1 MSTHIHIYTGW
12 RRTTGC
18 LKMQVIFAN
27 ERLIIELFCRK
38 WPISIRYPVSLR
50 HPVLTSYWNVT
61 RVNLMGYTCWSHVSI
76 YMFTCVYTGATMLSK
91 EWLRDGQSVS
101 ISRLDLWTDKHIHL
115 IYTCIYV
122 HVSIYTYICRCKY
135 SMKQMATWLFNHS
148 LSLSHTHVPYTY
160 TRSLSPSHMCSLSI
174 YIYMYICRRKNS
186 TKKMAMRRTKRA
198 PLSLTPHAASALWEG
213 MSVNEEEREREWI
226 HTRAHML
233 SSCSW

>member
-1 MSTHIHIYTGW
+1 
-12 RRTTGC
+12 
-18 LKMQVIFAN
+18 
-27 ERLIIELFCRK
+27 
-38 WPISIRYPVSLR
+38 
-50 HPVLTSYWNVT
+50 
-61 RVNLMGYTCWSHVSI
+61 MGYTCWSHVSI

-160 TRSLSPSHMCSLSI
+160 TRSLSPSHMCSLSL
-174 YIYMYICRRKNS
+174 YIYVHMQAQKFYEKNGYATDETCPSLLDS
-186 TKKMAMRRTKRA
+186 TCCFRIMGRDVCEWGGERA
-198 PLSLTPHAASALWEG
+198 RVDSHSCAHALF
-213 MSVNEEEREREWI
+213 
-226 HTRAHML
+226 L
-233 SSCSW
+233 